1 VEAKEPSRN
10 GGPKTKS
17 DGLVGAGQICFP
29 VLLNANSIE
38 RRSEVAHQREFNV
51 VDTVVQLLC
60 ESGLSQMAEVVRIML
75 NEAMRIERSR
85 AIEAKPYQ
93 RTERR
98 KGYANGYKP
107 KTLDTRL
114 GAITF
119 QVPQTRD
126 VEFYPLALEKGIRS
140 ERALKL
146 AIAEMYVQGV
156 STRKVTE
163 VMQQLCGLDVS
174 STQVSRAT
182 QLLDEEL
189 TAWRQ
194 RPIGEIPYLV
204 LDARYE
210 KVRHGGSVVSCA
222 ILIAVGITPQGH
234 RSLLGVSV
242 SLSEA
247 EVHWREFLGSL
258 QERGLHG
265 VKLIVCDD
273 HTGLKAARQARFAGI
288 PWQRCQFHL
297 QQNAGHYVPR
307 VEMRSEVAAD
317 LRAVFDAPDRS
328 EADRR
333 LEMAIR
339 KYEKPAPKLAAW
351 LSANLPDGVTVF
363 TLPAAHRRR
372 LRTSNLLERLNK
384 EIKRRTRVAT
394 LFPNEAA
401 LLRLVSAVLM
411 EISEEWET
419 GKIYLR
425 MENSGLV
432 TQYE

>member
-1 VEAKEPSRN
+1 M
-10 GGPKTKS
+10 
-17 DGLVGAGQICFP
+17 
-29 VLLNANSIE
+29 
-38 RRSEVAHQREFNV
+38 AHQPESNV

-60 ESGLSQMAEVVRIML
+60 ESGFSQMAEAVRIML
-75 NEAMRIERSR
+75 NEAMRIERAR
-85 AIEAKPYQ
+85 AIEAEPYQ

-98 KGYANGYKP
+98 KGYANGFKP

-114 GAITF
+114 GSITF
-119 QVPQTRD
+119 QVPQTRG
-126 VEFYPLALEKGIRS
+126 VEFYPSALEKGVRS

-182 QLLDEEL
+182 QSLDEEL
-189 TAWRQ
+189 KAWRQ
-194 RPIGEIPYLV
+194 RPIGEIPFLV

-222 ILIAVGITPQGH
+222 VLIAVGITPKGH

-265 VKLIVCDD
+265 VKLIVSDD
-273 HTGLKAARQARFAGI
+273 HPGLKAAGQSRFAGV

-307 VEMRSEVAAD
+307 VEMRSDLAAD

-333 LEMAIR
+333 LEMAVR
-339 KYEKPAPKLAAW
+339 KYKKSAPKLADW
-351 LSANLPDGVTVF
+351 LSANVPDGLTVF

-394 LFPNEAA
+394 LVPNEAA
-401 LLRLVSAVLM
+401 LLRLVSAVLI

-419 GKIYLR
+419 EKIYLT
-425 MENSGLV
+425 MENSGLT
-432 TQYE
+432 TQEE

>member
-1 VEAKEPSRN
+1 
-10 GGPKTKS
+10 
-17 DGLVGAGQICFP
+17 
-29 VLLNANSIE
+29 
-38 RRSEVAHQREFNV
+38 VAHQPESNV

-60 ESGLSQMAEVVRIML
+60 ESGLSQMAEAVRIML

-85 AIEAKPYQ
+85 TIEAEPYQ

-98 KGYANGYKP
+98 KGYANGFKP

-119 QVPQTRD
+119 QVPQTRG
-126 VEFYPLALEKGIRS
+126 VEFYPSALEKGVRS

-189 TAWRQ
+189 NAWRQ

-210 KVRHGGSVVSCA
+210 KVRHGGSVISCA
-222 ILIAVGITPQGH
+222 VLIAVGITPKGH

-258 QERGLHG
+258 QARGLHG
-265 VKLIVCDD
+265 VKLIVSDD
-273 HTGLKAARQARFAGI
+273 HPGLKAALQARFASV

-307 VEMRSEVAAD
+307 LEMRGELAAD
-317 LRAVFDAPDRS
+317 LRAVFDAPDRI

-333 LEMAIR
+333 LDMAIR
-339 KYEKPAPKLAAW
+339 KYEKFAPKLAAW
-351 LSANLPDGVTVF
+351 LSANVPDGLTVF
-363 TLPAAHRRR
+363 VLPAAHRRR

-394 LFPNEAA
+394 LFPNEAS

-419 GKIYLR
+419 EKIYLR
-425 MENSGLV
+425 MENSGLI
-432 TQYE
+432 TQEE